1 MFNRNAMPWCC
12 RCILQEF
19 MKLGVGMMPKMDNYT
34 ALEGLSLGP
43 LMDGVH
49 TKEAIELVR
58 ILLRHLHQYRTC
70 AAMTHTAT
78 SDIVLDS

>member
-1 MFNRNAMPWCC
+1 
-12 RCILQEF
+12 

-49 TKEAIELVR
+49 TKEAIEMVRVCCGICTSIALVWPWSALPHP
-58 ILLRHLHQYRTC
+58 ISFL
-70 AAMTHTAT
+70 
-78 SDIVLDS
+78 VLDRCAGNVCISGCR